1 MKRFTFFIFEGSMKR
16 LTASSSIR
24 KSLLHSRFRI
34 CLQDDILVRTN
45 IVAHVGASVARSAV
59 IA

>member
-1 MKRFTFFIFEGSMKR
+1 
-16 LTASSSIR
+16 
-24 KSLLHSRFRI
+24 LHSRFRI

>member
-1 MKRFTFFIFEGSMKR
+1 MKR

-34 CLQDDILVRTN
+34 CLPDDILVRTN